1 MNQERSP
8 AKTTKWLDDPH
19 AFRAL
24 AHPLRLRLLGQL
36 RTEGPA
42 TATTLARVFQE
53 SVPSI
58 SYHLRQL
65 GKHGFIEEATELA
78 RDGRERWWRASHTTT
93 SWSTVDLLDSPE
105 GLAAEA
111 AFASEVLRIYSEV
124 AHRWLNERVEW
135 GKQWVDAAAMG
146 DEILRLSPGELRDL
160 LSELRAVVARFN
172 ERTPSDGAETVHLIL
187 QAYPFKAPP

>member
-1 MNQERSP
+1 VKDGRNHP
-8 AKTTKWLDDPH
+8 KTTKWLDDPH

-36 RTEGPA
+36 RTAGPA
-42 TATTLARVFQE
+42 TATTLAARFEE

-93 SWSTVDLLDSPE
+93 SWSTVDFLDSPE

-111 AFASEVLRIYSEV
+111 AFAREVLRTYSEV
-124 AHRWLNERVEW
+124 AQRWLNERVEW
-135 GKQWVDAAAMG
+135 DKQWVDAAAMG
-146 DEILRLSPGELRDL
+146 DEILRLTPGELQDL
-160 LSELRAVVARFN
+160 LSELRSVVTRFN
-172 ERTPSDGAETVHLIL
+172 ERSPSDGAETVHLIL
-187 QAYPFKAPP
+187 QAYPFKAAP

>member
-1 MNQERSP
+1 MRDGRNP
-8 AKTTKWLDDPH
+8 PKTTKWLDDPH

-36 RTEGPA
+36 RTAGPA
-42 TATTLARVFQE
+42 TATTLAARFEE

-78 RDGRERWWRASHTTT
+78 RDGREHWWRASHTTT
-93 SWSTVDLLDSPE
+93 SWSTVDFLDSPE

-111 AFASEVLRIYSEV
+111 AFAREVLRTYSEV
-124 AHRWLNERVEW
+124 AQRWLNERIEW
-135 GKQWVDAAAMG
+135 DKQWVDAAAMG
-146 DEILRLSPGELRDL
+146 DEILRLTPGELQDL
-160 LSELRAVVARFN
+160 LSELRSVVTRFN
-172 ERTPSDGAETVHLIL
+172 ERSPSDGAETVHLIL
-187 QAYPFKAPP
+187 QAYPFKDAT